1 MVVGEK
7 IRARREELNMTQD
20 ELAER
25 MGYKSRSTIAKIEKG
40 VNDVTQTN
48 LLKFAE
54 VLNTTPRYL
63 MGWED
68 EQNRNSQLV
77 PLISIM
83 RDDDTFL
90 NLADVY
96 YEKRDKLAPI
106 VTMLCADESFFNMV
120 WELANLEDS
129 QRASIDGLL
138 SAFKKK

>member
-1 MVVGEK
+1 MIVGNK
-7 IRARREELNMTQD
+7 IRERREELGMAQD
-20 ELAER
+20 ELASQ

-68 EQNRNSQLV
+68 EQNKNSAIV

-83 RDDDTFL
+83 REDDTFL
-90 NLADVY
+90 NLTEEFYKKRDKIAPIVSLMCADDKFLNMVWDLASLDD
-96 YEKRDKLAPI
+96 EKRD
-106 VTMLCADESFFNMV
+106 
-120 WELANLEDS
+120 
-129 QRASIDGLL
+129 SISGLF
-138 SAFKKK
+138 AVFKDK